1 MLLTELRERLVNF
14 EFDNVVEYAKEF
26 SDKYATQNFDV
37 RDTIRKRSR
46 ILKIFISTLALPEI
60 PLGPL
65 NFLLQLCACLVQ
77 DELEKLSGCPD
88 EPVSQRNAYS
98 VLKC

>member
-46 ILKIFISTLALPEI
+46 ILKIYLYTCPPRNWTPESTSAM
-60 PLGPL
+60 
-65 NFLLQLCACLVQ
+65 CT
-77 DELEKLSGCPD
+77 SGT
-88 EPVSQRNAYS
+88 R
-98 VLKC
+98 